1 MKTPDIT
8 PVQAKSGVASL
19 VVILSLLGVDV
30 GTDVSDALVVIVV
43 AALALVHSVLL
54 VSDAIIRAAR
64 AKNADVI
71 AEAQAIA
78 AEVPPVSST
87 APSGV
92 GPDGFLTVQG

>member
-1 MKTPDIT
+1 MCFTPYALQGLKVWHIT
-8 PVQAKSGVASL
+8 LEDPLEEVEDRIDANLSGLPKARL
-19 VVILSLLGVDV
+19 RELPNRLKKRF
-30 GTDVSDALVVIVV
+30 
-43 AALALVHSVLL
+43 
-54 VSDAIIRAAR
+54 RAAR